1 MAEQID
7 ANVAVVRSFFA
18 AITEGRFDDAAGVL
32 DPEGSWWSLARR
44 AAREPLVQLER
55 IRKLSLSAKDLMSF
69 TVNSTTAQDDR
80 VAAEVEGYAAFDDRV
95 YNNMYFFLVQVSDG
109 KIRSLRMYDD
119 TLMGE
124 RVLRGDN
131 PLPSHAR

>member
-1 MAEQID
+1 MAEQTE
-7 ANVAVVRSFFA
+7 ANIAVVRSFFA
-18 AITEGRFDDAAGVL
+18 AITEGRFDDAAGHL
-32 DPEGSWWSLARR
+32 DPAGSWWSLARR

-55 IRKLSLSAKDLMSF
+55 IRRLSHSAKDLMSF
-69 TVNSTTAQDDR
+69 TVNSTTAQEDR

-95 YNNMYFFLVQVSDG
+95 YNNMYFFLIRVADG
-109 KIRSLRMYDD
+109 RITSLRMYDD